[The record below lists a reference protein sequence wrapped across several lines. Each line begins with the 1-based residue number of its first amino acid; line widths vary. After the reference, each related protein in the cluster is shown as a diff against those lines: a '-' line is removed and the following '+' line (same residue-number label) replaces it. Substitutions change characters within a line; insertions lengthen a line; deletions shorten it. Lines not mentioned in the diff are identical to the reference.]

1 MKILHVQLFPIL
13 SGVQRVS
20 LQEIERLN
28 KDFDYHVI
36 MKKSGPL
43 SKELWKMNV
52 PVTFISTLVR
62 IPNPFLDAIS
72 LVLLVISVL
81 RIKPD
86 IIHVHSAKTGLLGR
100 LAGYFLGKKLVYTV
114 HGWPMNSTNISFVK
128 RLYFKLEKSVMKITH
143 RTICLNNR
151 DLAIG
156 RTMNPNGRLSLLPNG
171 VDLTRFYQKVEVAD
185 KTKVLFMGRLDDQK
199 DPLFFLDGIA
209 SVKNIETVSIRVV
222 GEGILFTEVVNR
234 IEALKT
240 SEINI
245 SLSSWSNSPEQ
256 IYRDSDIFVMTSR
269 YEGMPLALL
278 EALACGLTCIVPD
291 IPELSEIIDDGI
303 NGLVYE
309 RRNTHSLASKISS
322 AVESLDMRET
332 IGENARKL
340 AMNNY
345 NIDSR
350 IAGLKKIYNLIAN

>member
-28 KDFDYHVI
+28 EYYDYHVI
-36 MKKSGPL
+36 MKKPGPL
-43 SKELWKMNV
+43 SKELFKMSV

-62 IPNPFLDAIS
+62 TPNPFLDTIS
-72 LVLLVISVL
+72 LVLLVIRIL
-81 RIKPD
+81 QIKPD

-100 LAGYFLGKKLVYTV
+100 LAGNFLGKKLVYTV
-114 HGWPMNSTNISFVK
+114 HGWPMNSTNISIVK
-128 RLYFKLEKSVMKITH
+128 RIYFILEKSVMKITH

-171 VDLTRFYQKVEVAD
+171 VDLNRFYPKVEVS
-185 KTKVLFMGRLDDQK
+185 KKPKILFMGRLDNQK
-199 DPLFFLDGIA
+199 DPLFFLNGIA
-209 SVKNIETVSIRVV
+209 SVKKIETVSIRVV
-222 GEGILFTEVVNR
+222 GEGILFNEVKNR
-234 IEALKT
+234 IEILKS
-240 SEINI
+240 SEIDI
-245 SLSSWSNSPEQ
+245 TLSSWSHRPEQ
-256 IYRDSDIFVMTSR
+256 VYRDSDIFVMTSQ

-309 RRNTHSLASKISS
+309 RRNANSLASKISL
-322 AVESLDMRET
+322 AVESLNLREI
-332 IGENARKL
+332 IGKNARVL
-340 AMNNY
+340 TMNNY
-345 NIDSR
+345 SIDAR
-350 IAGLKKIYNLIAN
+350 ISELKKIYKQIEN